1 MNNLNIYNN
10 RPNLVNKKLINK
22 LKKFNKKSNF
32 DWDVY
37 LKPIINFICDNSLFI
52 FILFVITFV
61 LVFRYKEV
69 KRRKKE
75 NPNYNSVSYY
85 SNN

>member
-37 LKPIINFICDNSLFI
+37 LK
-52 FILFVITFV
+52 
-61 LVFRYKEV
+61 
-69 KRRKKE
+69 
-75 NPNYNSVSYY
+75 
-85 SNN
+85 